1 MDTLKI
7 LIDQA
12 LPKATQENMI
22 VVIAHLIVECNEDSK
37 HLTEKDL
44 LQGMVSKEEWM
55 DLQKKIYEF
64 GFQTEFAEYYLEQT
78 NMTLQEICINFK
90 RKFNL

>member
-12 LPKATQENMI
+12 LPKATHEDM
-22 VVIAHLIVECNEDSK
+22 VVAIAHLIVECNEDSK
-37 HLTEKDL
+37 RLAEEDP

-55 DLQKKIYEF
+55 SLQEAIYEF
-64 GFQTEFAEYYLEQT
+64 SLQTEFADYYLEHPD
-78 NMTLQEICINFK
+78 MTLQEVCTNFK
-90 RKFNL
+90 REFDL